1 MLNLKSNVVSRFA
14 AEADAM
20 RVSRDLLDQ
29 ELERIDKLPKL
40 GLLWVEYSAY
50 CLGVNIAPRKRSSE
64 YCRLTRIAV
73 LIVNLSIIY
82 SLVAFI
88 KENYM
93 ISFEAY
99 VEAVLLTFQ
108 LSVGVVKMF
117 HFQSK
122 VESCSQLVFS
132 TESGEVLKSLGLFD
146 LEMPRKKELLRSL
159 SLILI
164 NNWMIIDKQ
173 VMFFFKIVCM
183 PVLYYTMRPYFQYI
197 YDCYIVKDTCEMTLT
212 YPAIVPFVQLGKY
225 EFPSYVIRFFLLQ
238 SGPIWCFFAVFGF
251 NSLFVVLT
259 RYESGLIKVL
269 RFLVQ
274 NSTSDFLVPQDQ
286 RVKYLQ
292 CCVKLFARI
301 SRHHYQIENLFKYII
316 LVQCSVSSILICMLL
331 YKISTVLEVGWV
343 WMGMIMVYF
352 VTIALEISLYNLSAQ
367 KVETQSE
374 LLFYDWYNC
383 DWYNESK
390 EFKFMIKLMLLFS
403 RRTLNLSVGGF
414 SNLSHKF
421 LVQVFRLSA
430 NFFLLLRNMNNK

>member
-1 MLNLKSNVVSRFA
+1 MQ
-14 AEADAM
+14 
-20 RVSRDLLDQ
+20 DLLDQ

-40 GLLWVEYSAY
+40 GLQWVEYSAY
-50 CLGVNIAPRKRSSE
+50 ALGVNIAPRKRSSK
-64 YCRLTRIAV
+64 YCRLTRYV
-73 LIVNLSIIY
+73 VVIVNLSIIY

-88 KENYM
+88 MENYHV
-93 ISFEAY
+93 SFETY

-117 HFQSK
+117 HFQSF
-122 VESCSQLVFS
+122 VESCSQLIYS

-146 LEMPRKKELLRSL
+146 LDLPKKQDLLKSL
-159 SLILI
+159 RLILL
-164 NNWMIIDKQ
+164 NNWVIIDRQ
-173 VMFFFKIVCM
+173 VMFFFKIVTM
-183 PVLYYTMRPYFQYI
+183 PVLYYTLRPYFQYI
-197 YDCYIVKDTCEMTLT
+197 FDCYIVKDTCEMTLT
-212 YPAIVPFVQLGKY
+212 YPAIVPYVQLGKY

-238 SGPIWCFFAVFGF
+238 SGPLWCFFAVFGF

-259 RYESGLIKVL
+259 GYESGLIKVL

-274 NSTSDFLVPQDQ
+274 NSTSDVLVPKEQ
-286 RVKYLQ
+286 RVKYLR
-292 CCVKLFARI
+292 CCVRLFSRI
-301 SRHHYQIENLFKYII
+301 SSHHNQVENVFKYII

-352 VTIALEISLYNLSAQ
+352 VTIALEISLYNVSAQ

-374 LLFYDWYNC
+374 LLFQDWYNC
-383 DWYNESK
+383 SWYNESR
-390 EFKFMIKLMLLFS
+390 EFKFMIKMMLLFT
-403 RRTLNLSVGGF
+403 RKTFVLSVGGF
-414 SNLSHKF
+414 TNLSHKF

>member
-1 MLNLKSNVVSRFA
+1 M
-14 AEADAM
+14 E
-20 RVSRDLLDQ
+20 DLLDL
-29 ELERIDKLPKL
+29 ELERIDKMPKL
-40 GLLWVEYSAY
+40 GLMWVEYSAY
-50 CLGVNIAPRKRSSE
+50 CLGVNIAPRKRSSK
-64 YCRLTRIAV
+64 YCKLTRIV
-73 LIVNLSIIY
+73 VGLVNLHIIY
-82 SLVAFI
+82 SLIAFI
-88 KENYM
+88 MANYH

-108 LSVGVVKMF
+108 LSVGMVKMF
-117 HFQSK
+117 HFQNM
-122 VESCSQLVFS
+122 VEQCASLVFS
-132 TESGEVLKSLGLFD
+132 TESGQVLKSLGIFELD
-146 LEMPRKKELLRSL
+146 LPKKQELLKALR
-159 SLILI
+159 LILL
-164 NNWMIIDKQ
+164 NNWVIIDRQ

-183 PVLYYTMRPYFQYI
+183 PVLYYCCRPYFQYI
-197 YDCYIVKDTCEMTLT
+197 FDCYIIRDTCEMTLT
-212 YPAIVPFVQLGKY
+212 YPAIVPFIQIGKY

-238 SGPIWCFFAVFGF
+238 SGPLWCFFAVFGF

-274 NSTSDFLVPQDQ
+274 NSTSDVLVPRKE
-286 RVKYLQ
+286 RVKYLR

-301 SRHHYQIENLFKYII
+301 SKHHSQVENLFKYII

-383 DWYNESK
+383 AWYNESK
-390 EFKFMIKLMLLFS
+390 EFKFMIRMMLLFT
-403 RRTLNLSVGGF
+403 RKTFILSVGGF
-414 SNLSHKF
+414 TNLSHKF

>member
-1 MLNLKSNVVSRFA
+1 MQ
-14 AEADAM
+14 DP
-20 RVSRDLLDQ
+20 LDQ
-29 ELERIDKLPKL
+29 ELERIDNMPKL

-50 CLGVNIAPRKRSSE
+50 ALGVNIAPRKRSSK
-64 YCRLTRIAV
+64 YCRVTRFVV

-82 SLVAFI
+82 SLIAFI
-88 KENYM
+88 MENYM
-93 ISFEAY
+93 ISFETY

-122 VESCSQLVFS
+122 VDSCSKLVFS
-132 TESGEVLKSLGLFD
+132 TETGQVLKSLGLFELD
-146 LEMPRKKELLRSL
+146 LPKKRELLRAV
-159 SLILI
+159 SLILLD
-164 NNWMIIDKQ
+164 NWLIIDRQ

-212 YPAIVPFVQLGKY
+212 YPAIVPYLQLGKF
-225 EFPSYVIRFFLLQ
+225 ELPSYVIRFFLLQ
-238 SGPIWCFFAVFGF
+238 SGPLWCFFAVFGF

-274 NSTSDFLVPQDQ
+274 NSTSDVLVPRDL

-292 CCVKLFARI
+292 CCVRLFARI
-301 SRHHYQIENLFKYII
+301 SNHHNQIENLFKYII

-352 VTIALEISLYNLSAQ
+352 VTIALEISLYNVSAQ

-383 DWYNESK
+383 SWYNESK
-390 EFKFMIKLMLLFS
+390 EFKFMIKMMLLFS
-403 RRTLNLSVGGF
+403 RRTLVLSVGGF
-414 SNLSHKF
+414 TSLSHKF

>member
-1 MLNLKSNVVSRFA
+1 MQ
-14 AEADAM
+14 
-20 RVSRDLLDQ
+20 DLLDL
-29 ELERIDKLPKL
+29 ELERIDQMPKL
-40 GLLWVEYSAY
+40 GLWWVEYSAF
-50 CLGVNIAPRKRSSE
+50 CMGVNIAPRKRSSKF
-64 YCRLTRIAV
+64 CKLTRYV
-73 LIVNLSIIY
+73 VVVVNAHIIY
-82 SLVAFI
+82 SLIAFI
-88 KENYM
+88 MANYHV
-93 ISFEAY
+93 SFEAY

-117 HFQSK
+117 HFQSF
-122 VESCSQLVFS
+122 VEPCSHLVFA
-132 TESGEVLKSLGLFD
+132 TESGEVLKSLGLFNLD
-146 LEMPRKKELLRSL
+146 LPNKQSILKSLR
-159 SLILI
+159 LILLD
-164 NNWMIIDKQ
+164 NWIVIDRQ

-183 PVLYYTMRPYFQYI
+183 PVLYYCGRPYFQYI
-197 YDCYIVKDTCEMTLT
+197 FDCYIFKDSCEMTLSKFYDILST
-212 YPAIVPFVQLGKY
+212 MYDLFLLTAYPAIVPFVQIGKY

-259 RYESGLIKVL
+259 MYESGLIKVL

-274 NSTSDFLVPQDQ
+274 SSTTNELVPQKE
-286 RVKYLQ
+286 RVAYLR
-292 CCVKLFARI
+292 CCVRLFARI
-301 SRHHYQIENLFKYII
+301 SRHHGQIENLFKYII

-390 EFKFMIKLMLLFS
+390 EFKFLIKMMLLFS
-403 RRTLNLSVGGF
+403 RRAFVLSVGGF
-414 SNLSHKF
+414 TNLSHKF

>member
-1 MLNLKSNVVSRFA
+1 MQ
-14 AEADAM
+14 
-20 RVSRDLLDQ
+20 DLLDQ
-29 ELERIDKLPKL
+29 ELERIDRLPKL

-50 CLGVNIAPRKRSSE
+50 ALGVNIAPRKRSSK
-64 YCRLTRIAV
+64 YCQLTRILV
-73 LIVNLSIIY
+73 LIINVSIIY

-88 KENYM
+88 MENYM
-93 ISFEAY
+93 ISFETY

-132 TESGEVLKSLGLFD
+132 TETGKVLKSLGLFD
-146 LEMPRKKELLRSL
+146 LDMPKKRELLRSV
-159 SLILI
+159 SLILL
-164 NNWMIIDKQ
+164 NNWLIIDQQ

-183 PVLYYTMRPYFQYI
+183 PVVYYTMRPYFQYI
-197 YDCYIVKDTCEMTLT
+197 FDCYIKDQDTCEMTLT
-212 YPAIVPFVQLGKY
+212 YPAIVPYVQLGKY

-238 SGPIWCFFAVFGF
+238 SGPLWCFFAVFGF

-274 NSTSDFLVPQDQ
+274 NSTSDILVPKNQ
-286 RVKYLQ
+286 RDKYLQ
-292 CCVKLFARI
+292 CCVRLFARI
-301 SRHHYQIENLFKYII
+301 SSHHNQIENLFKYII

-352 VTIALEISLYNLSAQ
+352 VTIALEISLYNVSAQ

-383 DWYNESK
+383 SWYNESK
-390 EFKFMIKLMLLFS
+390 EFKFMIKMMLLFS
-403 RRTLNLSVGGF
+403 RRTFVLSVGGF
-414 SNLSHKF
+414 TSLSHKF

>member
-1 MLNLKSNVVSRFA
+1 MQ
-14 AEADAM
+14 
-20 RVSRDLLDQ
+20 DLLDQ

-40 GLLWVEYSAY
+40 GLQWVEYSAY
-50 CLGVNIAPRKRSSE
+50 ALGVNIAPRKRSSK
-64 YCRLTRIAV
+64 YCRLTRV
-73 LIVNLSIIY
+73 VVVIVNLSIIY

-88 KENYM
+88 MENYHV
-93 ISFEAY
+93 SFETY

-117 HFQSK
+117 HFQSF
-122 VESCSQLVFS
+122 VESCSQLVYS

-146 LEMPRKKELLRSL
+146 LDLPKKQDLLKSL
-159 SLILI
+159 RLILL
-164 NNWMIIDKQ
+164 NNWVIIDRQ
-173 VMFFFKIVCM
+173 VMFFFKIVTM
-183 PVLYYTMRPYFQYI
+183 PVLYYTLRPYFQYI
-197 YDCYIVKDTCEMTLT
+197 FDCYIVKDTCEMTLT
-212 YPAIVPFVQLGKY
+212 YPAIVPYVQLGKY

-238 SGPIWCFFAVFGF
+238 SGPVWCFFAVFGF

-259 RYESGLIKVL
+259 GYESGLIKVL

-274 NSTSDFLVPQDQ
+274 NSTSDVLVPKEQ
-286 RVKYLQ
+286 RVKYLR
-292 CCVKLFARI
+292 CCVRLFSRI
-301 SRHHYQIENLFKYII
+301 SSHHNQVENVFKYII

-352 VTIALEISLYNLSAQ
+352 VTIALEISLYNVSAQ

-374 LLFYDWYNC
+374 LLFQDWYNC
-383 DWYNESK
+383 SWYNESR
-390 EFKFMIKLMLLFS
+390 EFKFMIKMMLLFT
-403 RRTLNLSVGGF
+403 RKTFVLSVGGF
-414 SNLSHKF
+414 TNLSHKF

>member
-1 MLNLKSNVVSRFA
+1 MQ
-14 AEADAM
+14 
-20 RVSRDLLDQ
+20 DLLDQ
-29 ELERIDKLPKL
+29 ELERIDKMPKL
-40 GLLWVEYSAY
+40 GLFWVEYSAFA
-50 CLGVNIAPRKRSSE
+50 LGVNIAPRKRSSK

-82 SLVAFI
+82 SLLAFI
-88 KENYM
+88 MEHYM
-93 ISFEAY
+93 ITFETY

-122 VESCSQLVFS
+122 VESCAQLVFS
-132 TESGEVLKSLGLFD
+132 TEAGQVLKSLGLFD
-146 LEMPRKKELLRSL
+146 LNLPKKKELLESL
-159 SLILI
+159 SSILL
-164 NNWMIIDKQ
+164 NNWLIIDRQ

-212 YPAIVPFVQLGKY
+212 YPAIVPYAQLGNY

-238 SGPIWCFFAVFGF
+238 SGPLWCFFAVFGF

-259 RYESGLIKVL
+259 RYESGLIEVL

-274 NSTSDFLVPQDQ
+274 NSTSDVLVPKDQ
-286 RVKYLQ
+286 RDKYLQ
-292 CCVKLFARI
+292 CCVRLFARI
-301 SRHHYQIENLFKYII
+301 SNHHFQIENLFKYII

-352 VTIALEISLYNLSAQ
+352 VTIALEITLYNVSAQ

-374 LLFYDWYNC
+374 LLFLDWYNC
-383 DWYNESK
+383 NWFNESK
-390 EFKFMIKLMLLFS
+390 EFRFMIKMMLLFS
-403 RRTLNLSVGGF
+403 RRTFVLSVGGF
-414 SNLSHKF
+414 TSLSHKF